1 MNRRYS
7 SCLIAILLGF
17 VGNAY
22 SQRNIKGLINA
33 EKQFAWFTA
42 SHTVKEGFMNYMD
55 SAGIIFK
62 NGAGVNALDNYR
74 KQNAGPGILN
84 WEPAF
89 AVISASG
96 DMGATT
102 GPYEFRAKT
111 IQDTP
116 VGRGTFFSVWHINS
130 AGEWKNMA
138 DFGSSYKMQA
148 PMVQKVKEIT
158 LDKSKAVDQDRE
170 GLMQLDKKFN
180 TALQDRNIGGWMP
193 YTSTDSWLN
202 TDGQLPAAGM
212 LQIADV
218 LQKLPAGLQIN
229 TTAAELSPAQDL
241 GYTYGTVV
249 NGSKLNNYLRVWIYR
264 NKQWQVIVQ
273 TLKWQ

>member
-7 SCLIAILLGF
+7 SCLVVILLG
-17 VGNAY
+17 VLSNAY
-22 SQRNIKGLINA
+22 SQKNIKGLINA

-102 GPYEFRAKT
+102 GPMSSAQKQYRIRLWAAVHSSRYGISTPRVSGRTWRISAALTKCRRRWFRK
-111 IQDTP
+111 
-116 VGRGTFFSVWHINS
+116 
-130 AGEWKNMA
+130 
-138 DFGSSYKMQA
+138 
-148 PMVQKVKEIT
+148 
-158 LDKSKAVDQDRE
+158 
-170 GLMQLDKKFN
+170 
-180 TALQDRNIGGWMP
+180 
-193 YTSTDSWLN
+193 
-202 TDGQLPAAGM
+202 
-212 LQIADV
+212 
-218 LQKLPAGLQIN
+218 
-229 TTAAELSPAQDL
+229 
-241 GYTYGTVV
+241 
-249 NGSKLNNYLRVWIYR
+249 
-264 NKQWQVIVQ
+264 
-273 TLKWQ
+273 